1 MARRSPFGAGRGRA
15 RTRTR
20 SRSRASNKPKRTN
33 PIVEA
38 FRNKDP
44 EATRKV
50 EEKLGGSKTYG
61 RTPGGSIEQV
71 VGAKTTTDADK
82 FLERMEGRSVDLGG
96 GKITPAKAM
105 EMRAKGQAV
114 PTSMLPLSE
123 RGPRYTDTAQGRIY
137 KGNWYDSKGQLRAP
151 EEIDKSGGRESSPA
165 PTMSR
170 GEGTKFFGSF
180 GQPERFQDAEKTI
193 SPGSRKTPA
202 SIKYGEDST
211 AFEKAQTARVKTPA
225 AKQARARVKK
235 AGGIGL
241 PPGYAKPEGDQL
253 RQRQKLAERI
263 MRDISTGAEPEPE
276 GTKVE
281 KFLTGLGSGLRSL
294 LTGKG
299 PATRRREAADKRE
312 ASYIEEG
319 AAAGLDERLVKSFL
333 QKQRAKAASAK
344 AKQNVD
350 SARQASIDKQN
361 ELMKKDDATA
371 LLQKQ
376 VADLIKKQ
384 ADEAKEK
391 KDEDDK

>member
-1 MARRSPFGAGRGRA
+1 M
-15 RTRTR
+15 T
-20 SRSRASNKPKRTN
+20 
-33 PIVEA
+33 
-38 FRNKDP
+38 
-44 EATRKV
+44 
-50 EEKLGGSKTYG
+50 G
-61 RTPGGSIEQV
+61 RTPGGAVEEV
-71 VGAKTTTDADK
+71 VGAKTPADADK
-82 FLERMEGRSVDLGG
+82 FLKKMESRSVDLGG

-123 RGPRYTDTAQGRIY
+123 RGPSYTDTARGRIY

-151 EEIDKSGGRESSPA
+151 EEIDKSGGRESSAA

-211 AFEKAQTARVKTPA
+211 AFEKAQTARVNTRS
-225 AKQARARVKK
+225 AKRARRQAKK
-235 AGGIGL
+235 AGGVGL
-241 PPGYAKPEGDQL
+241 PPGYAKPKGDQL
-253 RQRQKLAERI
+253 RQRQKLAERM
-263 MRDISTGAEPEPE
+263 MRDISTGAEPE
-276 GTKVE
+276 E
-281 KFLTGLGSGLRSL
+281 KPKGFLAELGSGLMSGARTL
-294 LTGKG
+294 LTGKDA
-299 PATRRREAADKRE
+299 ATRRREAADKRE

-319 AAAGLDERLVKSFL
+319 ADAGLDERLVKSFL

-344 AKQNVD
+344 AKQNEG

-361 ELMKKDDATA
+361 ELLEKDDATA
-371 LLQKQ
+371 ALRKQ

-384 ADEAKEK
+384 ADEAKKK

>member
-20 SRSRASNKPKRTN
+20 ASNKPITAKRTN

-71 VGAKTTTDADK
+71 VGSNTTANADK
-82 FLERMEGRSVDLGG
+82 FLERMEGRSVDLEG
-96 GKITPAKAM
+96 GKITPAKTM

-114 PTSMLPLSE
+114 PTSMLPRSE
-123 RGPRYTDTAQGRIY
+123 RGSRYTDTAKGRIY
-137 KGNWYDSKGQLRAP
+137 KGNWYDSKGQIHAP
-151 EEIDKSGGRESSPA
+151 EEIDPSGGRDSSPA

-180 GQPERFQDAEKTI
+180 NQPKRFQDAEKDQGRGTAAE
-193 SPGSRKTPA
+193 RY
-202 SIKYGEDST
+202 YGEGPTD
-211 AFEKAQTARVKTPA
+211 FEKAQTARVKTPA
-225 AKQARARVKK
+225 AQQARARVKK

-241 PPGYAKPEGDQL
+241 PPGYAKPEGDEL
-253 RQRQKLAERI
+253 RQRQKLADR
-263 MRDISTGAEPEPE
+263 MLKDISTGAEPEPE

-281 KFLTGLGSGLRSL
+281 KFLTGLRSGLTSL
-294 LTGKG
+294 VTGKG

-319 AAAGLDERLVKSFL
+319 AAAGLDESLVTSFL
-333 QKQRAKAASAK
+333 QKQRAKAAKKK
-344 AKQNVD
+344 AKQNEG
-350 SARQASIDKQN
+350 SARQASVDKQN
-361 ELMKKDDATA
+361 ELMEKDDAA
-371 LLQKQ
+371 AVLRKQ
-376 VADLIKKQ
+376 VADLIKQK
-384 ADEAKEK
+384 ADEDK
-391 KDEDDK
+391 KDEEDK